1 MLWASGGILFLDGP
15 PRPSIYFI
23 LPSFFALSG
32 FLVAGSLER
41 NKIPEFLT
49 LRIMRIF
56 PALAVEVTLSALII
70 GPILTTVQWREY
82 FYSDIFLAYFLNM
95 VGDIHYQLPGVFDTL
110 PTPRFVNAQLW
121 TIPYELACCTAIVVL
136 ALLGI
141 AKRPIWLF
149 VITFTGVL
157 VITFLPQLGL
167 WDLPPYGPLGGLL
180 VFSFLFGVSLYA
192 MRRHVALSLSLF
204 LMSALAYWVF
214 VTNLNFIYLSTLP
227 AAYIT
232 VFLGLQDPPKTLF
245 IRGADYSYGIYLYG
259 FPLQQTIVYLF
270 PSFRIW
276 YVNALSSV
284 ALALVSAYL
293 SWTLV
298 ESRVLSK
305 RKLIV
310 SFVSSQVGRLSSAW
324 ERSER
329 IAAQVGRAFRDVD

>member
-1 MLWASGGILFLDGP
+1 
-15 PRPSIYFI
+15 
-23 LPSFFALSG
+23 
-32 FLVAGSLER
+32 
-41 NKIPEFLT
+41 
-49 LRIMRIF
+49 
-56 PALAVEVTLSALII
+56 
-70 GPILTTVQWREY
+70 
-82 FYSDIFLAYFLNM
+82 M

-121 TIPYELACCTAIVVL
+121 TIPYELACYTAIVVL

-141 AKRPIWLF
+141 AKRPILVF
-149 VITFTGVL
+149 AITFTGVL
-157 VITFLPQLGL
+157 VITFLPQLRL
-167 WDLPPYGPLGGLL
+167 CDLPPYGPLGGLL
-180 VFSFLFGVSLYA
+180 VFSFLFGASLYA

-298 ESRVLSK
+298 ESRVLSH
-305 RKLIV
+305 RKLGV
-310 SFVSSQVGRLSSAW
+310 SFASSLAERLKCAGT
-324 ERSER
+324 
-329 IAAQVGRAFRDVD
+329 QYFRFCISVKRPLV